1 MALDRNQLLALAKAT
16 ARASL
21 NPSTAFAWGD
31 KKLTFEA
38 LNEVFQK
45 EMNEL
50 AGTYALYRENKN
62 TIFRLIEEGLD
73 EILPAKVMQN
83 YGQFADTKTYAQG
96 DKPVFRV
103 RVSEYS
109 KKRAK
114 SFVTRVGLA
123 GRYETFKLDGYT
135 MEVNMAAYGGAAE
148 IGFEEFLDGRITM
161 ADVYNL
167 VLEGLDE
174 VVYKEIA
181 KAMEQLAN
189 STNIP
194 RANKVKGNTW
204 NENEFDRLI
213 AIADVYGKSTIY
225 CTYEFA
231 ATIRPMNGTAINYNA
246 LSDRMKEDLW
256 NNGTFGNYKG
266 HTVIILPQSF
276 EDANN
281 EVKVMDPA
289 YAWII
294 PTGAEK
300 PVKVAFEGSSAV
312 REVENDDWSREIQT
326 YKKMGVAVYHVNPGI
341 CVYKNSS
348 LTKSNLP
355 GAAGAWEDT
364 TNSTGWYE
372 LTTPTT
378 GGTTGGTG

>member
-21 NPSTAFAWGD
+21 NPSIAFAWGD

-83 YGQFADTKTYAQG
+83 YGQFAEIKTYAQG

-103 RVSEYS
+103 RISEYS

-181 KAMEQLAN
+181 KALITMTEN
-189 STNIP
+189 SSIP
-194 RANKVKGNTW
+194 AVNKVSSNAW
-204 NENEFDRLI
+204 NEAEFDRLI
-213 AIADVYGKSTIY
+213 ATADAYGKSTIY
-225 CTYEFA
+225 CTFEFA
-231 ATIRPMNGTAINYNA
+231 ATVAPMNSTAINWDA
-246 LSDRMKEDLW
+246 MSDGMQEERW
-256 NNGTFGNYKG
+256 NNGYFTRYKG
-266 HTVIILPQSF
+266 HSVIVLPQSF
-276 EDANN
+276 VDADNA
-281 EVKVMDPA
+281 EKVIDPR

-294 PTGAEK
+294 PTGTEK
-300 PVKVAFEGSSAV
+300 PVKVAFEGQTAV
-312 REVENDDWSREIQT
+312 REHENADWSREIQT
-326 YKKMGVAVYHVNPGI
+326 YKKLGVAVYSYNPGI
-341 CVYKNSS
+341 CVYKNSGLS
-348 LTKSNLP
+348 
-355 GAAGAWEDT
+355 T
-364 TNSTGWYE
+364 TNATGTWS
-372 LTTPTT
+372 
-378 GGTTGGTG
+378 